1 MIRGKKRDGVREY
14 AEYLSSNCCGMIL
27 IHRVT
32 VEERFLRVAPPSPST
47 EGRGADLTAF
57 DWRAC

>member
-32 VEERFLRVAPPSPST
+32 VEERFLRVPRHLVHIGPRS
-47 EGRGADLTAF
+47 GF
-57 DWRAC
+57 DSI